1 MSAGLQA
8 LRILVIDDSREMCT
22 IVGTVLAA
30 AGVGHLH
37 YAQNGRQGLEILRAY
52 PIDVAYVDQEMP
64 VMNGLEFIAAVRRI
78 DGPERF
84 MPIVMLTGHS
94 DIPHVSAARD
104 TGVTEFL
111 CKPVTAKAILDRL
124 NAVIMEPRPFMQSA
138 DFFGPDRRRGRN
150 RPYEGPKRRANDA
163 R

>member
-1 MSAGLQA
+1 MAGGLQA

-22 IVGTVLAA
+22 IIGTVLAA

-37 YAQNGRQGLEILRAY
+37 YAQNGRLGLEIMRAY
-52 PIDVAYVDQEMP
+52 SIDVAYVDQEMP
-64 VMNGLEFIAAVRRI
+64 VMSGLAFIKAVRKI

-84 MPIVMLTGHS
+84 MPIIMLTGHS
-94 DIPHVSAARD
+94 DVPHISAARD

-124 NAVIMEPRPFMQSA
+124 NAVIMEPRPFMEA
-138 DFFGPDRRRGRN
+138 GDFFGPDRRRTRGRT
-150 RPYEGPKRRANDA
+150 YEGPKRRANDGG
-163 R
+163 